1 MRLKI
6 ANCKSTIEMVFS
18 FILNFKQEI
27 RLEETAPT
35 TVLQTPIARLDISQF
50 SPGMQA
56 VIRLLAT
63 SGATEDELSDLVLE
77 TDGFNGLNKFNY
89 YLQNFQES
97 GLISQ
102 TICADGLPI
111 ATIVSLV
118 PGCQFQFREA
128 ALDRSYIL
136 SRFAYCRSA
145 KNQTVIESPL
155 SKMQVILSDWRGGAI
170 VSLLSQAQNCS
181 QLNEKIPAISETAVQ
196 AFLGILL
203 SAEMLEEV
211 TESAAP
217 AESEALAQWEFH
229 DLLFHA
235 RSRIGRHSNPA
246 GKSYRFKD
254 KIASLPVVKV
264 REFSKTIQLY
274 KPELDRLKT
283 TDRPFTW
290 VLEER
295 KSIRSYGQ
303 QPITDKQLG
312 EFLYRSARIKN
323 TFSNGTMECSN
334 RPYPSGGA
342 CYELELYLA
351 IACCE
356 NISPGFYHYCPQNH
370 SIGLVNEINDGVEKL
385 LKEAGNATGEP
396 DFLPQILIVLA
407 ARFPRVSWAYE
418 SIAYALILKAVGAL
432 YQTMYLVATAMDL
445 APSAIGSG
453 NADLFAKVAGTDYYA
468 ESSVGEFILGS
479 KQN

>member
-1 MRLKI
+1 MI
-6 ANCKSTIEMVFS
+6 PS

-27 RLEETAPT
+27 CLEETAST
-35 TVLQTPIARLDISQF
+35 TVLQTPIARLDISQL

-63 SGATEDELSDLVLE
+63 SGATEEELSDLVLE

-111 ATIVSLV
+111 ATIVPLLS
-118 PGCQFQFREA
+118 GCQFQFLEA
-128 ALDRSYIL
+128 VLDRSYIL
-136 SRFAYCRSA
+136 SRFAYCRSDR
-145 KNQTVIESPL
+145 NQIVIESPL
-155 SKMQVILSDWRGGAI
+155 AQMQVVLSDWRGGAI
-170 VSLLSQAQNCS
+170 FSLLSNSQSCS
-181 QLNEKIPAISETAVQ
+181 QLSAQIPTISEAIVR

-203 SAEMLEEV
+203 SAGMLEEV
-211 TESAAP
+211 KQSEP
-217 AESEALAQWEFH
+217 PIESEALQQWEFH

-235 RSRIGRHSNPA
+235 RSRTGRHSNPA
-246 GKSYRFKD
+246 GKTYRFQD

-264 REFSKTIQLY
+264 REFKETIQLY

-295 KSIRSYGQ
+295 KSIRSYGK
-303 QPITDKQLG
+303 QPITDQQLG
-312 EFLYRSARIKN
+312 EFLYRSARMKN

-342 CYELELYLA
+342 CYELEIYTA
-351 IACCE
+351 IARCE
-356 NISPGFYHYCPQNH
+356 NILPGFYHYCPQNH
-370 SIGLVNEINDGVEKL
+370 SIGFVSELNEAVEKL
-385 LKEAGNATGEP
+385 LKAAGNSTGEP
-396 DFLPQILIVLA
+396 AFAPQILIILA

-445 APSAIGSG
+445 APSAIGCG

-479 KQN
+479 IDS